1 MFRRVRNAPYIFNI
15 MTNFIFLNGKIIPET
30 DGNISSG
37 DRGFLYGDGIFETF
51 RSYGRT
57 PFKLDEHIER
67 MRHSAKRLM
76 IAFEYTNTEIAE
88 TIKTLTDKNNIQDA
102 YIRITLSRGEGSG
115 ALQMSDSLRSTIL
128 IQVKTFTPY
137 DMKLY
142 DEGMSLAVSD
152 CRRSTSCPISRHKST
167 NLLKSILLKEEANK
181 KATHETIILNTDGY
195 VAECIV
201 SNIFMISGGS
211 VITPSLDTNILPGIT
226 RRTVL
231 DICKES
237 SIPTGEERF
246 KVETLLNADEVFIT
260 NSLMEIIPVSKI
272 DDYKIGKTIPGKITQ
287 QLMNAYK
294 RLI

>member
-1 MFRRVRNAPYIFNI
+1 
-15 MTNFIFLNGKIIPET
+15 MTNFIFLNGKIIPDT

-57 PFKLDEHIER
+57 PFKLVEHIER

-76 IAFEYTNTEIAE
+76 IAFEYTNTEISE
-88 TIKTLTDKNNIQDA
+88 TIKELIDKNSIRDA
-102 YIRITLSRGEGSG
+102 YIRITLSRGEGGS

-142 DEGMSLAVSD
+142 DEGMSLIVSD

-181 KATHETIILNTDGY
+181 KAAHETIILNTDGY

-201 SNIFMISGGS
+201 SNIFMVVSGS
-211 VITPSLDTNILPGIT
+211 IVTPSLDTNILPGIT
-226 RRTVL
+226 RITVL
-231 DICKES
+231 DICRDS
-237 SIPTGEERF
+237 GIPVYEERF
-246 KVETLLNADEVFIT
+246 TIERLVKADEIFIT
-260 NSLMEIIPVSKI
+260 NSLMEIMPVSKI
-272 DDYKIGKTIPGKITQ
+272 DDYQIGKAVPGKITQ
-287 QLMNAYK
+287 QLMSAYK